1 MQVWR
6 DPERTM
12 EARFD
17 SYRDK
22 YENVRMKREDG
33 ILEVALHT
41 RGGPLVFNGY
51 VHEVLVRAFRDI
63 GDDPGNHV
71 VILTGASD
79 EFCAQ
84 ISPEGFD
91 FFTPTGYDKI
101 LREGTKI
108 LESILD
114 IEVPMIAAVN
124 GPVTVH
130 SEYVLLCDIVLAA
143 EDAYFQDAPH
153 PAFGIVPG
161 DGLHIVWPEV
171 IGEIR
176 GRYFLLSGQK
186 LSAAEAK
193 EYGAVNEVLPRE
205 ALLSRAWA
213 LARHLKKQSPLT
225 LRYTR
230 MALSTRFRRR
240 LQESLSYGLALEGM
254 SAAQVAASNT
264 RQSSVA
270 QADRNRSDGKES

>member
-1 MQVWR
+1 MKTPVF
-6 DPERTM
+6 E
-12 EARFD
+12 
-17 SYRDK
+17 SYREN

-41 RGGPLVFNGY
+41 RGGPLEFNGY
-51 VHEVLVRAFRDI
+51 VHESLVRAFRDI
-63 GDDPGNHV
+63 GDDRDNHV
-71 VILTGASD
+71 VILTGTGD
-79 EFCAQ
+79 EFCTR

-91 FFTPTGYDKI
+91 FFTPLGYDKI

-108 LESILD
+108 LENLLD
-114 IEVPMIAAVN
+114 IEVPMIAALN

-130 SEYVLLCDIVLAA
+130 SEYALLCDMVLAA
-143 EDAYFQDAPH
+143 EGAYFQDVPH

-161 DGLHIVWPEV
+161 DGLHVLWPEV

-193 EYGAVNEVLPRE
+193 AYGAVNEVISRE
-205 ALLSRAWA
+205 ALLPRAWE
-213 LARHLKKQSPLT
+213 LARNLKKQSPLT

-240 LQESLSYGLALEGM
+240 LQESLSYGLALEGI
-254 SAAQVAASNT
+254 SAAQVAALT
-264 RQSSVA
+264 A
-270 QADRNRSDGKES
+270 QKPGAG

>member
-1 MQVWR
+1 M
-6 DPERTM
+6 RTHPF
-12 EARFD
+12 E

-51 VHEVLVRAFRDI
+51 VHEALVDAFRDI
-63 GDDPGNHV
+63 GDDPDNHV
-71 VILTGASD
+71 VILTGTGE

-84 ISPEGFD
+84 IAPEGFD

-101 LREGTKI
+101 LREGTRVLENI
-108 LESILD
+108 LN
-114 IEVPMIAAVN
+114 IETPMIAAIN
-124 GPVTVH
+124 GPVSVH
-130 SEYVLLCDIVLAA
+130 SEYALLCDIVLAA

-161 DGLHIVWPEV
+161 DGLHVVWPEV

-193 EYGAVNEVLPRE
+193 DYGAVNEVVGRE
-205 ALLSRAWA
+205 ALLPRAWE
-213 LARHLKKQSPLT
+213 LARHLKKQNPLT

-240 LQESLSYGLALEGM
+240 LQESLSYGLALEGI
-254 SAAQVAASNT
+254 SAAQVAASNA
-264 RQSSVA
+264 R
-270 QADRNRSDGKES
+270 

>member
-1 MQVWR
+1 M
-6 DPERTM
+6 
-12 EARFD
+12 FD

-51 VHEVLVRAFRDI
+51 VHEALVRAFRDI
-63 GDDPGNHV
+63 GDDRDNHV
-71 VILTGASD
+71 VILTGTGD

-84 ISPEGFD
+84 LSPEGFD

-101 LREGTKI
+101 LREGVKV
-108 LESILD
+108 LENILD
-114 IEVPMIAAVN
+114 IQVPMIAAIN
-124 GPVTVH
+124 GAATVH
-130 SEYVLLCDIVLAA
+130 SEYALLCDIVVAA
-143 EDAYFQDAPH
+143 EGAYFQDAPH

-186 LSAAEAK
+186 LSAAQAR
-193 EYGAVNEVLPRE
+193 EYGAVNEVVSREGLLPRCWE
-205 ALLSRAWA
+205 

-240 LQESLSYGLALEGM
+240 LQEGLSYGLALEGI
-254 SAAQVAASNT
+254 SAAQVAALN
-264 RQSSVA
+264 A
-270 QADRNRSDGKES
+270 QKAQGRG

>member
-1 MQVWR
+1 MGAHTF
-6 DPERTM
+6 E
-12 EARFD
+12 

-41 RGGPLVFNGY
+41 RGGPLVFNGH
-51 VHEVLVRAFRDI
+51 VHEALVDAFRDI
-63 GDDPGNHV
+63 GDDRDNHV
-71 VILTGASD
+71 VILTGTGE
-79 EFCAQ
+79 EFCAR

-101 LREGTKI
+101 LREGTKL
-108 LESILD
+108 LENILD
-114 IEVPMIAAVN
+114 IQTPMIAAIN

-130 SEYVLLCDIVLAA
+130 SEYALLCDIVLAA
-143 EDAYFQDAPH
+143 EEAFFQDAAH

-161 DGLHIVWPEV
+161 DGLHVVWPEV

-193 EYGAVNEVLPRE
+193 DYGAVNEVLAPE
-205 ALLSRAWA
+205 ALLPRAWE
-213 LARHLKKQSPLT
+213 LARHLKKQNPLT

-230 MALSTRFRRR
+230 IALSTRFRRR
-240 LQESLSYGLALEGM
+240 LQESLSYGLALEGI
-254 SAAQVAASNT
+254 SAAQVAASK
-264 RQSSVA
+264 A
-270 QADRNRSDGKES
+270 P

>member
-1 MQVWR
+1 M
-6 DPERTM
+6 
-12 EARFD
+12 FD

-51 VHEVLVRAFRDI
+51 VHEALVRAFRDI
-63 GDDPGNHV
+63 GDDRDNHV
-71 VILTGASD
+71 VILTGTGD

-84 ISPEGFD
+84 LSPEGFD

-101 LREGTKI
+101 LREGVKI
-108 LESILD
+108 LENILD
-114 IEVPMIAAVN
+114 IQVPMIAAIN
-124 GPVTVH
+124 GAATVH
-130 SEYVLLCDIVLAA
+130 SEYALLCDIVIAA
-143 EDAYFQDAPH
+143 EGAYFQDVAH

-186 LSAAEAK
+186 LSAVQAK
-193 EYGAVNEVLPRE
+193 EYGAVNEIVSRE
-205 ALLSRAWA
+205 ALLPRCWE

-240 LQESLSYGLALEGM
+240 LQEGLSYGLALEGI
-254 SAAQVAASNT
+254 SAAQVAALN
-264 RQSSVA
+264 A
-270 QADRNRSDGKES
+270 QKAEGRG

>member
-1 MQVWR
+1 M
-6 DPERTM
+6 RTHPF
-12 EARFD
+12 E

-41 RGGPLVFNGY
+41 RGSPLVFDGY
-51 VHEVLVRAFRDI
+51 VHEALVDAFRDI
-63 GDDPGNHV
+63 GDDPDNHV
-71 VILTGASD
+71 VILTGTG
-79 EFCAQ
+79 EQFCAR
-84 ISPEGFD
+84 IAPEGFD
-91 FFTPTGYDKI
+91 FSTPTGYDKI
-101 LREGTKI
+101 LREGTRI
-108 LESILD
+108 LENILN
-114 IEVPMIAAVN
+114 IETPMIAAIN

-130 SEYVLLCDIVLAA
+130 SEYALLCDIVLAA
-143 EDAYFQDAPH
+143 EGAYFQDAPH

-161 DGLHIVWPEV
+161 DGLHVVWPEV

-193 EYGAVNEVLPRE
+193 DYGAVNEVVGRE
-205 ALLSRAWA
+205 ALLPRAWE
-213 LARHLKKQSPLT
+213 LARHLKKQNPLT

-240 LQESLSYGLALEGM
+240 LQESLSYGLALEGI
-254 SAAQVAASNT
+254 SAAQVAASNA
-264 RQSSVA
+264 R
-270 QADRNRSDGKES
+270 

>member
-1 MQVWR
+1 MAHTF
-6 DPERTM
+6 E
-12 EARFD
+12 
-17 SYRDK
+17 SYHDK

-41 RGGPLVFNGY
+41 GGGPLVFNGY
-51 VHEVLVRAFRDI
+51 VHEALVDAFREI
-63 GDDPGNHV
+63 GEDRDNHV
-71 VILTGASD
+71 VILTGTGE
-79 EFCAQ
+79 EFCTR

-108 LESILD
+108 LENILD
-114 IEVPMIAAVN
+114 IQTPMIAAIN
-124 GPVTVH
+124 GPLTVH
-130 SEYVLLCDIVLAA
+130 SEYALLCDIVLATEEA
-143 EDAYFQDAPH
+143 SFQDAPH

-161 DGLHIVWPEV
+161 DGLHVLWPEV

-193 EYGAVNEVLPRE
+193 DYGAVNEVLGRE
-205 ALLSRAWA
+205 ALLPRAWE
-213 LARHLKKQSPLT
+213 LARHLKKQNPLT

-230 MALSTRFRRR
+230 IALSTRFRRR
-240 LQESLSYGLALEGM
+240 LQESLSYGLALEGI
-254 SAAQVAASNT
+254 SAAQVAASSA
-264 RQSSVA
+264 R
-270 QADRNRSDGKES
+270 